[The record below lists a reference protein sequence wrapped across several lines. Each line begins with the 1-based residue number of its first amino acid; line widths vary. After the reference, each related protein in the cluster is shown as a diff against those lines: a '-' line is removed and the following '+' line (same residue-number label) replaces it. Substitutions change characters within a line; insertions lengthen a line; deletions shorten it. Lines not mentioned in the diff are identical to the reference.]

1 MVYRRAGVEFVF
13 IACGINHQTAPIH
26 LREQLALQDVDRVD
40 FLKHLMSFPHM
51 NEAAVLSTCNRT
63 ELYCDLQEQEQLIHI
78 VAQHTRVP
86 LSVLS
91 KHWYMHPEQAGVK
104 HALRVASGLDSRM
117 LGEPQIFGQF
127 KQAYAQACEVGT
139 AKSTLKNIFPFVF
152 RATKRIRNESG
163 IHKHAISVA
172 SAAAAQILQSF
183 QSHQDLRVLIIGTG
197 EMAQLVTKYLHDA
210 GVQHFF
216 IASRTEE
223 HAQQL
228 ASLYKATPINILNF
242 SQYLPQMDIV
252 ITATACPIPFIT
264 QDMVKAALEVK
275 NQQPLFFL
283 DLALPRDVCENV
295 GQLSQVTLCNI
306 DELQTQ
312 CQANLS
318 ERQQAALT
326 AETLVENEL
335 SQFIRWSQTEAS
347 QHLISN
353 YRTYMQTLAK
363 QELTR
368 ALQQLDQTSLEAQA
382 LEKLTH
388 RLFKKLTHLPT
399 ITLRQAALEGRTD
412 LLEFAQSLLT
422 ENTSYEIVD

>member
-1 MVYRRAGVEFVF
+1 MF

-26 LREQLALQDVDRVD
+26 LREQLALQDSQRID
-40 FLKHLMSFPHM
+40 FLKHLISLPNM
-51 NEAAVLSTCNRT
+51 NEVAVLSTCNRT
-63 ELYCDLQEQEQLIHI
+63 ELYCDLQEQQPLIHI
-78 VAQHTRVP
+78 IAQHTHVP
-86 LSVLS
+86 LSVLTQ
-91 KHWYMHPEQAGVK
+91 HWYTHFEQEGVK

-117 LGEPQIFGQF
+117 LGEPQIFGWF
-127 KQAYAQACEVGT
+127 KQAYAEACETGT
-139 AKSTLKNIFPFVF
+139 AKSSLKNIFPFVF
-152 RATKRIRNESG
+152 RASKRIRNESG

-172 SAAAAQILQSF
+172 SAAAAQILQTF
-183 QSHQDLRVLIIGTG
+183 KSHHTLQVLIIGTG

-210 GVQHFF
+210 GVQHFL

-228 ASLYKATPINILNF
+228 ASLYKAKPINILNF
-242 SQYLPQMDIV
+242 TQYLPQMDVI

-264 QDMVKAALEVK
+264 KEMVKTALEIR
-275 NQQPLFFL
+275 NDQPLFFL

-295 GQLSQVTLCNI
+295 AQLSQVTLCNI
-306 DELQTQ
+306 DDLQAQ
-312 CQANLS
+312 CQANLT
-318 ERQQAALT
+318 ERQHAALI
-326 AETLVENEL
+326 AETLVEDEL
-335 SQFIRWSQTEAS
+335 SHYIRWSQIEAS

-353 YRTYMQTLAK
+353 YRTQMHELAK

-368 ALQQLDQTSLEAQA
+368 ALQHIENTSLDAQI
-382 LEKLTH
+382 LQKLTH

-422 ENTSYEIVD
+422 EASTASTYEIID